1 MESWEQEL
9 DQYLAP
15 HGVVFS
21 KEATQRNFKEEVRS
35 RMATTSLP
43 FLSAILLKDGIG
55 SFLLRMG
62 SLIILPGFF
71 LLLFSANPIFPQS
84 SERMYLLICSA
95 IICLPGLWMWWY
107 RLMPPE
113 KRIERMLALLQ
124 RKTNPQQYPPP

>member
-21 KEATQRNFKEEVRS
+21 KEATQHNFKEEIRS

-95 IICLPGLWMWWY
+95 VICMPGLWMWWY
-107 RLMPPE
+107 RLMPQE
-113 KRIERMLALLQ
+113 KRMDRMLALLQ
-124 RKTNPQQYPPP
+124 KK